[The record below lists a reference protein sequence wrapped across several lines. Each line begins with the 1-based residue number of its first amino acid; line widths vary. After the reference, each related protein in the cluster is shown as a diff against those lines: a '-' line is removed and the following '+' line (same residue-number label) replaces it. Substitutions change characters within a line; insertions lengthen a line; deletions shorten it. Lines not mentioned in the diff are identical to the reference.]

1 MTERERGIINIG
13 ASHQT
18 ASVAARERFA
28 LSGERGRLLC
38 LELAAHPD
46 VLEVAALATCNRSEL
61 YLVAEDVERVTQV
74 AVAAFARLADAAP
87 EELDTMLAVRPHA
100 AGIDH
105 LMRTAG
111 GIESVVP
118 GEAQIQ
124 GQVRIAH
131 QAAQEAGTCGP
142 VLDRLFRSAVQVG
155 KRARTETQIGDGRA
169 SVGSVAAEL
178 VAGRIGDLGGARIA
192 VLGAGKMG
200 GLAARSLA
208 DRGARRIDIANRSV
222 ERAAKVAAEVGFESV
237 GVDIKELERE
247 LATCDAVVSSTNA
260 PHAVITKAKLEKVI
274 AARGGRPLV
283 LVDLAVPRDIEPECG
298 ELPGVDVYDLD
309 DLERVV
315 SQTFEVRGDAVAAVE
330 ALAAEATE
338 EFTRWLRAEDAT
350 PAIRDMRERA
360 EAVRSAELKRFMAR
374 MVHLAPED
382 RRRIEQLTR
391 SIVNRLLHAPTVR
404 LREAAERAV
413 AAGEPGAAEHE

>member
-1 MTERERGIINIG
+1 MSEIERGILCIG

-18 ASVAARERFA
+18 ASVASRERFA
-28 LSGERGRLLC
+28 LSGERGRTLC
-38 LELAAHPD
+38 EELAAHPD

-61 YLVAEDVERVTQV
+61 YLVAYDLDAVTRL
-74 AVAAFARLADAAP
+74 AVAAFGRLADAAV
-87 EELDTMLAVRPHA
+87 EELDTMLVVRPDDEA
-100 AGIDH
+100 VDH

-111 GIESVVP
+111 GIESIVP

-124 GQVRIAH
+124 GQVRVAH
-131 QAAQEAGTCGP
+131 QQAQEAGTCGP

-155 KRARTETQIGDGRA
+155 KRARTETQIGEGHA

-208 DRGARRIDIANRSV
+208 ARGARRIDIANRST
-222 ERAAKVAAEVGFESV
+222 ERAAMVAASVGFDAV
-237 GVDIKELERE
+237 GVNITELQHE

-260 PHAVITKAKLEKVI
+260 PHAVITRAKVEQVI
-274 AARGGRPLV
+274 AARDGRPLV

-315 SQTFEVRGDAVAAVE
+315 SQTFEVRGDAVAEVE
-330 ALAAEATE
+330 QLAADATD
-338 EFTRWLRAEDAT
+338 EFRRWLRAQQAT
-350 PAIRDMRERA
+350 PAIRAMRERA
-360 EAVRSAELKRFMAR
+360 EAVRVTELERFLAR
-374 MVHLAPED
+374 MTHLSPED
-382 RRRIEQLTR
+382 QRRIDQLTR
-391 SIVNRLLHAPTVR
+391 SIVKRMLHAPTVR
-404 LREAAERAV
+404 LRQAAERQHVQRDGSDSA
-413 AAGEPGAAEHE
+413 